1 MTHLKGSAGP
11 EAGVMV
17 PCPVQRPARPRTE
30 TDGIAS
36 PRAGPLSSAAKPTKD
51 AVIVPRYART
61 IAHSLFEAFSPSA
74 RRHPRWPEE
83 PGRRKRP
90 TCADFETGG
99 TEAPRLCGGFDD
111 SPSPP
116 APPPGELFFTNHH

>member
-36 PRAGPLSSAAKPTKD
+36 PGAGPLSGAAQPTKD
-51 AVIVPRYART
+51 AVIAPRSART
-61 IAHSLFEAFSPSA
+61 IAPSLFEAFPPSA

-90 TCADFETGG
+90 TCADFETGQD
-99 TEAPRLCGGFDD
+99 GGLT
-111 SPSPP
+111 
-116 APPPGELFFTNHH
+116 LFGRF